1 MDEPRIMTEQEAIQ
15 LYEESM
21 DEAHKI
27 AYDIAVKQL
36 ESSFDIVKSIGFLD
50 FIANHNI
57 KIEK

>member
-27 AYDIAVKQL
+27 AYDIAVNQL
-36 ESSFDIVKSIGFLD
+36 ESSFDMVKSIGFLD

-57 KIEK
+57 KIEN